1 MRQGQSVEAMCVAVG
16 LTVPKDEL
24 ADLVPL
30 SDVYAAGLEQIR
42 EANASAEFD
51 PFPLPSAPPVDAAE
65 RGADRPIA
73 DPPSWATRAPE
84 DATRIARELQSFVE
98 SGHELTNAFVT
109 SRPAER
115 RSISGALNGAVFGA
129 KDNIHVEGEVTT
141 CGATFRV
148 DGTPATN
155 DSPLVRNLRE
165 AGAVHF
171 GKLNLGEFAVTFD
184 SPQFGRVK
192 NPWNPERIAGGS
204 SGGSAAAVAAGY
216 LDFALGTDSAGSV
229 RMPAAMCGIVGFRP
243 TNGSLTLSG
252 VEGPAWTVDSYGVF
266 ARSVVD
272 VGAVMDVLTWASW
285 PAHPKGRPIRIGVV
299 LDDSM
304 GLMADSVGTV
314 YRAAIGN
321 LADSALD
328 LVPISLPGF
337 ELALYGC
344 AAIAYS
350 EVGWQHYDAIR
361 SISSSYGPDSRP
373 LIRLGQL
380 FETADYMESQRLRS
394 TLFRRYIRLTSE
406 FDAIMTPTVPITAPG
421 SVAEATVAG
430 DNTPLA
436 LFTTIRYTALANFL
450 CLPSISI
457 PAGLSADGLPV
468 GIQIMGSAF
477 RDHDLLAVA
486 REVEKRVAFHAKPP
500 LWWSTF

>member
-1 MRQGQSVEAMCVAVG
+1 MRQGESVDAMCKAVG
-16 LTVPKDEL
+16 LTVPNEEL
-24 ADLVPL
+24 RELVAL
-30 SDVYAAGLEQIR
+30 SDVYVAGLQQIR
-42 EANASAEFD
+42 EVNAAVEFD
-51 PFPLPSAPPVDAAE
+51 PFPMPSAPPIDAVE
-65 RGADRPIA
+65 RAAHGKIG
-73 DPPSWATRAPE
+73 DPPSWATRTAE
-84 DATRIARELQSFVE
+84 DATRIAHELERFVE
-98 SGHELTNAFVT
+98 SGHEPTNAFIT
-109 SRPAER
+109 WRPSER
-115 RSISGALNGAVFGA
+115 RSTSGPLNGAVFGA
-129 KDNIHVEGEVTT
+129 KDNIHVAGEVTT

-148 DGTPATN
+148 NGAPALD
-155 DSPLVRNLRE
+155 DSPLVRSLRE
-165 AGAVHF
+165 AGALHI

-243 TNGSLTLSG
+243 TNGSLTLRG
-252 VEGPAWTVDSYGVF
+252 IEGPAWTVDSYGVF
-266 ARSVVD
+266 ARSVGD
-272 VGAVMDVLTWASW
+272 VAAVMDELTWACW
-285 PAHPKGRPIRIGVV
+285 PARPKSRPIRIGVV

-304 GLMADSVGTV
+304 GLMDESVSKV
-314 YRAAIGN
+314 YRASIGN
-321 LADSALD
+321 LADTNLE

-337 ELALYGC
+337 ELALYAC

-361 SISSSYGPDSRP
+361 SSSSNYGPDSRP

-380 FETADYMESQRLRS
+380 FETADYMEAQRLRF

-406 FDAIMTPTVPITAPG
+406 FDAIMTPTVPITAPA

-430 DNTPLA
+430 DDTPLA

-457 PAGLSADGLPV
+457 PAGLSVDGLPV

-477 RDHDLLAVA
+477 KDRDLLAVA
-486 REVEKRVAFHAKPP
+486 REVENRVAFRAKPQ
-500 LWWSTF
+500 LWWSAS